1 VPAVEQPVAVPARHF
16 AGQAGRDVLWAV
28 FNGNLAA
35 ILLLWWVGS
44 GHDGVKTAA
53 DALNVIGRVTALIGT
68 YLVLWELL
76 LMARIPWL
84 DDAFGMEGL
93 VVIHRRSGFL
103 IVWLLV
109 AHAVAQT
116 IAYAMD
122 NGYGILDQLGDFIA
136 HYDGLVPAIAA
147 LIALIAVAGL
157 SMSAARRRL
166 SYQTWY
172 FIHLY
177 AYLAVALAFAH
188 ELTVGIDFIRA
199 PLSVAYWWALYA
211 VVTAALL
218 YYRVA
223 RPLLR
228 YDRHRFRVERV
239 EREAHEA
246 ISIYVS
252 GRDVAALPFQAGQ
265 FFLWRFLD
273 GTRWFEAHP
282 FSLSSG
288 PGAGYLRFTTKS
300 IGDFT
305 AALAELRQGTPVI
318 VEGPFGLFTREACR
332 STKALLVGGGI
343 GIAPIRPLAESL
355 ARDGV
360 DVCVL
365 YRCRRQRDIA
375 FRGEFDS
382 LASRFGVRVEYL
394 VSNRGPQGWIHADWF
409 QQANLVKLVPD
420 VLDRDVF
427 ICGPR
432 GMTRQLVHTL
442 RALGLAP
449 ERIHTEAFDF

>member
-1 VPAVEQPVAVPARHF
+1 VEQATVVPARRF
-16 AGQAGRDVLWAV
+16 AGQPGRDILWAV
-28 FNGNLAA
+28 FNANLAA

-44 GHDGVKTAA
+44 GHDGVKTGA

-76 LMARIPWL
+76 LMARVPWL

-93 VVIHRRSGFL
+93 VVLHRRNGFL
-103 IVWLLV
+103 IIWLLV
-109 AHAVAQT
+109 AHGVAQT
-116 IAYAMD
+116 IGYAMD
-122 NGYGILDQLGDFIA
+122 NGYGILQQLGDFIA

-147 LIALIAVAGL
+147 LIVLIAVAGL

-177 AYLAVALAFAH
+177 SYLAIALAFAH

-199 PLSVAYWWALYA
+199 PLSVAYWWSLYA
-211 VVTAALL
+211 VVAAALL

-252 GRDVAALPFQAGQ
+252 GRDVATMPFEAGQ

-273 GTRWFEAHP
+273 GSRWFEAHP

-288 PGAGYLRFTTKS
+288 PGARHLRFTTKS

-305 AALAELRQGTPVI
+305 AALPQLRQGTPVI

-343 GIAPIRPLAESL
+343 GIAPIRPLAEVL

-382 LASRFGVRVEYL
+382 LESRFGVRVEYL
-394 VSNRGPQGWIHADWF
+394 ISNRGPQGWI
-409 QQANLVKLVPD
+409 
-420 VLDRDVF
+420 
-427 ICGPR
+427 
-432 GMTRQLVHTL
+432 VHTL
-442 RALGLAP
+442 RSLGMAP
-449 ERIHTEAFDF
+449 DRIHTEAFDF

>member
-1 VPAVEQPVAVPARHF
+1 
-16 AGQAGRDVLWAV
+16 
-28 FNGNLAA
+28 
-35 ILLLWWVGS
+35 
-44 GHDGVKTAA
+44 
-53 DALNVIGRVTALIGT
+53 
-68 YLVLWELL
+68 
-76 LMARIPWL
+76 
-84 DDAFGMEGL
+84 
-93 VVIHRRSGFL
+93 
-103 IVWLLV
+103 V

-116 IAYAMD
+116 VAYAMD
-122 NGYGILDQLGDFIA
+122 NGYGILQQLGDFID

-147 LIALIAVAGL
+147 LLLLIAVAGL

-177 AYLAVALAFAH
+177 AYVAVALAFAH
-188 ELTVGIDFIRA
+188 ELTVGVDFIRA
-199 PLSVAYWWALYA
+199 PLSVAYWWALYGIVA
-211 VVTAALL
+211 AALL
-218 YYRVA
+218 WYRVA
-223 RPLLR
+223 RPLVR

-239 EREAHEA
+239 EREAHDA

-252 GRDVAALPFQAGQ
+252 GRDVAALRFEAGQ

-288 PGAGYLRFTTKS
+288 PGVPHLRFTTKS

-305 AALAELRQGTPVI
+305 AALPDLREGTPVI
-318 VEGPFGLFTREACR
+318 VEGPFGLFTREALR
-332 STKALLVGGGI
+332 SRKALLVGGGI

-355 ARDGV
+355 AREGV

-420 VLDRDVF
+420 VIERDVF
-427 ICGPR
+427 ICGPH

-442 RALGLAP
+442 RSLGMAAD
-449 ERIHTEAFDF
+449 RIHTEAFDF

>member
-1 VPAVEQPVAVPARHF
+1 VEQGSAVPARRF
-16 AGQAGRDVLWAV
+16 VGQAARDIIWAV
-28 FNGNLAA
+28 FNANLAA

-44 GHDGVKTAA
+44 GHDGVKTLA
-53 DALNVIGRVTALIGT
+53 DALNVIGRVTGLIGT
-68 YLVLWELL
+68 YLVLWELV

-93 VVIHRRSGFL
+93 VVLHRRNGFL
-103 IVWLLV
+103 ILWLLV
-109 AHAVAQT
+109 AHGVAQT
-116 IAYAMD
+116 VGYAMD
-122 NGYGILDQLGDFIA
+122 NGFGILQQLGDFID

-147 LIALIAVAGL
+147 LLLLIVVAVL

-199 PLSVAYWWALYA
+199 PLSVAYWWALYGA
-211 VVTAALL
+211 VGAALL
-218 YYRVA
+218 VFRVA

-228 YDRHRFRVERV
+228 YERHRFRVERV

-252 GRDVAALPFQAGQ
+252 GRDVAAMPFEAGQ

-273 GTRWFEAHP
+273 GTRWYEAHP

-288 PGAGYLRFTTKS
+288 PGTPHLRFTTKN
-300 IGDFT
+300 IGDYT
-305 AALAELRQGTPVI
+305 SGLTKLREGTPVV
-318 VEGPFGLFTREACR
+318 VEGPFGLFTRDACR

-343 GIAPIRPLAESL
+343 GIAPIRPLAEAL
-355 ARDGV
+355 ARDGI
-360 DVCVL
+360 DVSVL

-382 LASRFGVRVEYL
+382 LASRFGIRVEYL

-409 QQANLVKLVPD
+409 QPANLVKLVPD
-420 VLDRDVF
+420 VTERDVF
-427 ICGPR
+427 ICGPL
-432 GMTRQLVHTL
+432 GMTRQLVRTL
-442 RALGLAP
+442 RSLGIAP
-449 ERIHTEAFDF
+449 DRIHTEAFDF

>member
-1 VPAVEQPVAVPARHF
+1 MPVVEQRSAVPARRF
-16 AGQAGRDVLWAV
+16 AGQSGRDIIWAV
-28 FNGNLAA
+28 FNANLAA

-44 GHDGVKTAA
+44 GHDGVKTPA
-53 DALNVIGRVTALIGT
+53 DAFNVIGRVTALIGT

-84 DDAFGMEGL
+84 DDAFGMESL
-93 VVIHRRSGFL
+93 VVLHRRNGFL
-103 IVWLLV
+103 ILWLLV
-109 AHAVAQT
+109 GHAVAQT
-116 IAYAMD
+116 VGYAMD
-122 NGYGILDQLGDFIA
+122 NGYGLLQQFVDFIA
-136 HYDGLVPAIAA
+136 HYDGLVPATAA
-147 LIALIAVAGL
+147 LVVLIAVAGL

-188 ELTVGIDFIRA
+188 ELTVGIDFIQA

-211 VVTAALL
+211 VVAVALL
-218 YYRVA
+218 VYRVA

-228 YDRHRFRVERV
+228 YERHRFRVERV

-252 GRDVAALPFQAGQ
+252 GRDVATMPFEAGQ
-265 FFLWRFLD
+265 FFMWRFLD
-273 GTRWFEAHP
+273 GRRWFEAHP

-288 PGAGYLRFTTKS
+288 PGVPYLRFTTKS

-305 AALAELRQGTPVI
+305 AGLPELRQGTPVI

-343 GIAPIRPLAESL
+343 GIAPIRPLAEVL

-420 VLDRDVF
+420 AMERDVF
-427 ICGPR
+427 VCGPQ

-442 RALGLAP
+442 RALGVASD
-449 ERIHTEAFDF
+449 RIHTEAFDF

>member
-1 VPAVEQPVAVPARHF
+1 VEQRSAVPARRF
-16 AGQAGRDVLWAV
+16 VGPAARDIIWAV
-28 FNGNLAA
+28 FNANLGA

-44 GHDGVKTAA
+44 GHDGVRTLA
-53 DALNVIGRVTALIGT
+53 DALNVTGRVTGLIGT

-93 VVIHRRSGFL
+93 VILHRRNGFL
-103 IVWLLV
+103 ILWLLV
-109 AHAVAQT
+109 THGVAQT
-116 IAYAMD
+116 IGYAMD
-122 NGYGILDQLGDFIA
+122 NGFGIVQQLGDFID
-136 HYDGLVPAIAA
+136 HYDGLVPAIAG
-147 LIALIAVAGL
+147 LLLLIAVAAL

-199 PLSVAYWWALYA
+199 PLSVAYWWTLYA
-211 VVTAALL
+211 AVGAALL
-218 YYRVA
+218 VFRVG
-223 RPLLR
+223 RPVLR
-228 YDRHRFRVERV
+228 YERHRFRVERV

-252 GRDVAALPFQAGQ
+252 GRDVGSMPFEAGQ

-273 GTRWFEAHP
+273 GTRWYEAHP

-288 PGAGYLRFTTKS
+288 PGTPHLRFTTKN
-300 IGDFT
+300 IGDYT
-305 AALAELRQGTPVI
+305 SGLTKLRQGTPVV
-318 VEGPFGLFTREACR
+318 VEGPFGLFTPAACR
-332 STKALLVGGGI
+332 SRKALLVGGGI
-343 GIAPIRPLAESL
+343 GIAPIRPLAEAL
-355 ARDGV
+355 ARDRV

-375 FRGEFDS
+375 FRGEFDA

-409 QQANLVKLVPD
+409 KAANLVKLVPD
-420 VLDRDVF
+420 VTERDVF
-427 ICGPR
+427 ICGPH
-432 GMTRQLVHTL
+432 GMSRQLVRTL
-442 RALGLAP
+442 RSLGIP
-449 ERIHTEAFDF
+449 SERIHTEAFDF